1 MLLRV
6 AFWLIMAFLLAPLA
20 IIVLFSFHSSQAL
33 SFPFQGFS
41 LRWYADMVGSPQLID
56 SILTSLIVAFGTAV
70 ITLILGLSA
79 SLAWL
84 RLQPKARTLLEALT
98 ITPIALPGL
107 FVGVALLIGF
117 SIAHVRLD
125 KLTIIIAHVVI
136 SLPVM
141 MIAMRARL
149 ELFDSMLEEA
159 SRDLGANS
167 IQTFRRITLPLILP
181 TLISAAMLTFA
192 ISLDEFVVT
201 GFVNGTETTLPMFIW
216 SMMRRTVTPLINAI
230 STVILIATLAI
241 LFTSNF
247 IEQASRRRQ
256 LRGRSTQSE

>member
-1 MLLRV
+1 MLLRLAV
-6 AFWLIMAFLLAPLA
+6 WTVMGFLLAPLA
-20 IIVLFSFHSSQAL
+20 IIILFSFHSSQAL
-33 SFPFQGFS
+33 SFPFQGVS
-41 LRWYADMVGSPQLID
+41 LRWYAEMFGNPQLVDAIV
-56 SILTSLIVAFGTAV
+56 TSLIVAFGTAI

-84 RLQPKARTLLEALT
+84 RMKPRARSVLEGLT

-107 FVGVALLIGF
+107 FIGVALLIGF
-117 SIAHVRLD
+117 SLFRVPLD
-125 KLTIIIAHVVI
+125 KLTIIVAHVVI

-141 MIAMRARL
+141 MIVMRARL
-149 ELFDSMLEEA
+149 ELFDTMLEEA

-167 IQTFRRITLPLILP
+167 LQTFRRVTLPLILP
-181 TLISAAMLTFA
+181 TLISAAILTFA

-230 STVILIATLAI
+230 STVLLVATLVI
-241 LFTSNF
+241 LVISNY

-256 LRGRSTQSE
+256 LRNRSGN